1 MKKTLL
7 ITFFLLL
14 AASMFAWQEGEEK
27 AEEKRPLLI
36 YTVEW
41 GASGNWFNY
50 NVSTYI
56 TDVQSLVNIR
66 NINPFFHLNGEL
78 MAGLGLNIGKRL
90 NFSLLAGY
98 CGIQKGVR
106 FYPAEFRASIFL
118 QPDHTCG
125 SFFFLGGGGG
135 ICEKREQK
143 SALFCRG
150 GYGYR
155 FYIGSGTAIDFRASL
170 QGAYSH
176 PDVLDKYTGE
186 IVHLSNLRQSESISI
201 NTVFSIALVF

>member
-1 MKKTLL
+1 MKETLL
-7 ITFFLLL
+7 IIFFMLRAVFSL
-14 AASMFAWQEGEEK
+14 AGDKEGAK
-27 AEEKRPLLI
+27 AEKQRLFT

-78 MAGLGLNIGKRL
+78 MAGVGLNVGKRL
-90 NFSLLAGY
+90 NLSLLTGY

-106 FYPAEFRASIFL
+106 FYPAELRASVFL
-118 QPDHTCG
+118 QPG
-125 SFFFLGGGGG
+125 RSKGAFFFLGGGGG
-135 ICEKREQK
+135 ICEERRQK
-143 SALFCRG
+143 TAFFGRG

-155 FYIGSGTAIDFRASL
+155 FDIGSGAALDFRAAL

-176 PDVLDKYTGE
+176 PDVTDKYTGK
-186 IVHLSNLRQSESISI
+186 IVQQSNLRRSKSISI
-201 NTVFSIALVF
+201 NTIFSVALVF